1 MRTVIQRVK
10 SASVSVDGEVV
21 SSIGPGLLCYIGLG
35 KDDSEEDAAYIIRK
49 ILGIR
54 LWPSQDGKKPWH
66 RNVQDVD
73 GSVLCVSQF
82 TLFGRLSGN
91 KPDYSRAQSPNTA
104 RDQYHAVL
112 EALGKAYRP
121 ERVRDGVFGAMMDV
135 ASVNDGPET
144 DTPLEFDDSR
154 ILDSPVLDE
163 TFYESDEFR
172 MWEMKAAAHDWTT
185 CPFAHAGEKAVR
197 RAPRTHDYT
206 GIACPDMKRNNSCP
220 RGDRCPYSHNVFEY
234 WLHPTRYRTQLCNDG
249 PACRR
254 RPCFFAH
261 SLEQLRQ
268 SDVRPFVSPQALARV
283 GTEGTLPFM
292 TRWSAPGRL
301 ASDPGE
307 DTEATLVAL
316 LASLKVERTRH
327 LGNTAC
333 TNHEVVISTLH
344 QVLQQAKQAQ
354 RSLGHSASEGESS
367 CGSPP
372 WTRRLEGR
380 DQVPAAYQ
388 DHLDGRGRK
397 GSGMNPLGLNLR
409 NFSVAETDSG
419 VVGFAQLKPLTASS
433 VELASLV
440 ILEKH
445 RFVGV

>member
-1 MRTVIQRVK
+1 MSK
-10 SASVSVDGEVV
+10 
-21 SSIGPGLLCYIGLG
+21 
-35 KDDSEEDAAYIIRK
+35 
-49 ILGIR
+49 
-54 LWPSQDGKKPWH
+54 
-66 RNVQDVD
+66 
-73 GSVLCVSQF
+73 
-82 TLFGRLSGN
+82 
-91 KPDYSRAQSPNTA
+91 
-104 RDQYHAVL
+104 
-112 EALGKAYRP
+112 
-121 ERVRDGVFGAMMDV
+121 
-135 ASVNDGPET
+135 ET

-172 MWEMKAAAHDWTT
+172 MWEMKVTPCSQAAAHDWMT

-268 SDVRPFVSPQALARV
+268 SDVRPFVSPQALARVDQEVATEKGGRRAGRQRHGRRHSCERCRLSDSTKPSDASPDKADSHLSAADSPQRTSSGPHQVLTVVRSQSSSQPGPTCLSRGRLGACGGSPDGASTATDTWSSPSGRNLLPTAPSGTCQV

-397 GSGMNPLGLNLR
+397 GSGTPGTL
-409 NFSVAETDSG
+409 
-419 VVGFAQLKPLTASS
+419 
-433 VELASLV
+433 LV
-440 ILEKH
+440 CGQK
-445 RFVGV
+445 